1 MSKGWRWQG
10 CESSAFLW
18 RDDEIAGETEMVDT
32 LMGEMWVWNVQF
44 GDESASGAS
53 TTRDRAI
60 RDLRAWLATRGV
72 ETPEVGN
79 EG

>member
-18 RDDEIAGETEMVDT
+18 HDGKIVGDVELADTPKGE
-32 LMGEMWVWNVQF
+32 LWVWNVELD
-44 GDESASGAS
+44 DESASGAS

-60 RDLRAWLATRGV
+60 RDIRTWLATRRV
-72 ETPEVGN
+72 NVPEVRG
-79 EG
+79 

>member
-1 MSKGWRWQG
+1 MGEDWRWQG

-18 RDDEIAGETEMVDT
+18 YDGEVVGDVELIDSPEGEFWEWRVQLDDEA
-32 LMGEMWVWNVQF
+32 
-44 GDESASGAS
+44 ASGAS

-72 ETPEVGN
+72 NVPEVKK
-79 EG
+79 